1 MLIKK
6 NIWLVGASNM
16 AVDYFKVLRSFHASI
31 TVIGRGEASS
41 KKFHSKTDFKPIVG
55 GFKNFLKSKPKKCDS
70 LIIAVSIDNLA
81 KIALQAID
89 FGIKNILLE
98 KPGALELNEIL
109 SIKNKAKKY
118 NVNVHIAYN
127 RRFYASTLRAKE
139 IIKNDRGVKS
149 FNFEFTEWSNIVEK
163 SNQNQIIK
171 EKWFI
176 ANSSHVADLAF
187 FLGGFPTSISS
198 YTYGSL
204 SWHKSASIFT
214 GSGKTDIGALFS
226 YQANWECPGRWSLEV
241 LTNNNRL
248 IFKPMEKLFIQ
259 KKGEISII
267 EDSNL
272 NYEID
277 EKFKPGLYNQTKSFL
292 KKEFKD
298 MLSINDLPSFVNIYN
313 KIANY

>member
-1 MLIKK
+1 
-6 NIWLVGASNM
+6 M
-16 AVDYFKVLRSFHASI
+16 AVDYFKVLKSFDASI

-41 KKFHSKTDFKPIVG
+41 KKFYSKTEFKPIVG
-55 GFKNFLKSKPKKCDS
+55 GFKNFLKSNPKKCDS

-81 KIALQAID
+81 NIALQAID

-98 KPGALELNEIL
+98 KPGSLELNKIL
-109 SIKNKAKKY
+109 SIKNKAKKH

-198 YTYGSL
+198 YTSGSL

-214 GSGKTDIGALFS
+214 GSGKTDSGALFS

-241 LTNNNRL
+241 LTKNNRL

-298 MLSINDLPSFVNIYN
+298 MLSINDLPSVVSIYN